1 MTATR
6 SDPASRGHAARL
18 TIDRAAI
25 VANWRALQ
33 ARAGTEAAGVLKAD
47 AYGCGL
53 DEAGRALGK
62 AGCRTF
68 FVAHLSEGERLR
80 AALPEA
86 VIYVLNGL
94 PPGLVPALRAAE
106 LRPVLGSAEEVAD
119 WSDLGPYALHVDT
132 GLNRL
137 GLALSDLGNGPP
149 LRPALLLSHFVA
161 SEEPDEAINGAQAE
175 RFAAARAR
183 FPETPASLCNSS
195 GIYLDGLGDLGLD
208 LVRPGYALY
217 GGNPTPWTAN
227 PMRLAVRL
235 EATILQVRDV
245 PAGASVGYNAT
256 WAAPASRRIATVS
269 IGYAD
274 GWSRAASN
282 PSPAGSPGGY
292 ALVEGAACPI
302 VGRVSMDLVAIDV
315 TDAPA
320 ARRGALATFIGDA
333 LDFETVAATRAT
345 NGYEVL
351 TSLGRRY
358 ARCYTGG

>member
-1 MTATR
+1 VTPLSA
-6 SDPASRGHAARL
+6 GHAARL
-18 TIDRAAI
+18 TIDLSAV

-33 ARAGTEAAGVLKAD
+33 ARAGAEAAGVLKAD

-53 DEAGRALGK
+53 EQVGRALGE

-80 AALPEA
+80 AVLPEA

-94 PPGLVPALRAAE
+94 PPGLAPALRAAN
-106 LRPVLGSAEEVAD
+106 LRPVLGSAAELAEWAEG
-119 WSDLGPYALHVDT
+119 GPYALHVDT

-137 GLALSDLGNGPP
+137 GLAIADLAALPG
-149 LRPALLLSHFVA
+149 LRPALLLTHFVA
-161 SEEPDEAINGAQAE
+161 SEEPEAPINGSQVE

-183 FPETPASLCNSS
+183 FPDTPASLCNSS

-256 WAAPASRRIATVS
+256 WQAPAPRRVATVS

-282 PSPAGSPGGY
+282 PSPAGSPGG
-292 ALVEGAACPI
+292 AAVIEGVRCPI
-302 VGRVSMDLVAIDV
+302 VGRVSMDLVGLDV
-315 TDAPA
+315 TDASA
-320 ARRGALATFIGDA
+320 ARRGALATFIGDG
-333 LDFETVAATRAT
+333 LDLEAVARTRAT

-351 TSLGRRY
+351 TSLGARY
-358 ARCYTGG
+358 ARIYAGLATA